1 MCTETPLYQK
11 HLKVQVLVG
20 WLVWVFLEFLAHNLH
35 GVFTF
40 YYKHLFYLRS
50 KKSLAH
56 SHKLGKAIVL
66 ACIWNCLL
74 YGHKSCKLSSVSDQR
89 NDFLGWYRRQKL
101 CDPFAKFELKMYVV
115 MAFSCLGYGSWVS
128 EGFCKHLLKCGYF
141 YNLSNTIL
149 EGGRSAYFIIVAK
162 PCYWMTAVQ
171 DHRAPRILLD
181 LVVQTGQWSFIL
193 CCCLMHYITNALVKT
208 VVCKSLEESH
218 KWLTHCLPHSEILLQ
233 VTAFVLLI

>member
-1 MCTETPLYQK
+1 MGIKAASCPQFQTRGMIFWDDTGDKNYVIRLPSLNWK
-11 HLKVQVLVG
+11 CMLSWHFVILVMEVG
-20 WLVWVFLEFLAHNLH
+20 
-35 GVFTF
+35 
-40 YYKHLFYLRS
+40 
-50 KKSLAH
+50 
-56 SHKLGKAIVL
+56 
-66 ACIWNCLL
+66 
-74 YGHKSCKLSSVSDQR
+74 
-89 NDFLGWYRRQKL
+89 
-101 CDPFAKFELKMYVV
+101 
-115 MAFSCLGYGSWVS
+115 S

-141 YNLSNTIL
+141 YNLSNTTL

-162 PCYWMTAVQ
+162 PCYWMTAFQ

-208 VVCKSLEESH
+208 VVCKSLEASH